1 LQDGLWNAIIGLITR
16 QSLQC
21 CGNPGKNDFSEGLDE
36 DTSNENILRSTYPFS
51 LLDDIGPRKVPTRT
65 VSCKPKSE
73 RLHHQFHVSATH
85 FRQCA
90 TVRSNALCGDGVYV
104 DAILNGK
111 KVELF
116 GGVDKHQALLIVPG
130 DYRAMLP
137 KKPRASSTEV
147 LFQPYYVL
155 LPDKTAWPCEITGF
169 SE

>member
-1 LQDGLWNAIIGLITR
+1 MLRKSWQKFLRISQSMKISFVLPIIFLCSIASAQGKYR
-16 QSLQC
+16 PGQYPVNQ
-21 CGNPGKNDFSEGLDE
+21 NPND
-36 DTSNENILRSTYPFS
+36 YPI
-51 LLDDIGPRKVPTRT
+51 DV
-65 VSCKPKSE
+65 
-73 RLHHQFHVSATH
+73 HVSATH

-90 TVRSNALCGDGVYV
+90 TVALNAPCGGGVYA

-137 KKPRASSTEV
+137 KKPRASNSVV
-147 LFQPYYVL
+147 LFQDYYVL